1 MIRLLVVLVIAAVGF
16 TAYAVRNSLVA
27 PVRHE
32 KIVYCP
38 VGTSDPECVHA
49 RRLYDTGKITTPS
62 GAP

>member
-1 MIRLLVVLVIAAVGF
+1 MIRLLLVLVIVAVGSS
-16 TAYAVRNSLVA
+16 AYLVKKSLAA

-38 VGTSDPECVHA
+38 IGTTDPECVHA